1 MLLFLRIFFLNIFF
15 ITILLAKDLYN
26 NGKILDEV
34 RNQTDV
40 NNAVFVIKDGVPYL
54 DIKNVG
60 LVFHPAWTAIYAL
73 QYAGVDSFYQTE
85 VTKNTELFFKLLKV
99 LEDKLVYL
107 EDDNAVWLYDFDDT
121 YNNVYIKAP
130 WYSSFAQA
138 IGIEVFITAYK
149 ETKDKKY
156 LNLAKQVAQ
165 SLITP
170 LKNNGLMFVD
180 GDDVWFEE
188 IPLKDDP
195 THILNA
201 HLRSLIALDMLYES
215 SGEQIYKEFFNRGF
229 ATLKRWLYK
238 FDTGYW
244 LKYDLN
250 PNYKQLFRITNP
262 YGFKTVELPIDSI
275 LILDKNGNT
284 IIKEDIGD
292 HDDFDENKSIY
303 LSGIDWKLQNIDNNI
318 TLRSMQAVFPANFKE
333 EFESQKLTAPYTFIN
348 VNFPKKSNNEYFLK
362 IDYKDNIKGNLV
374 LQQRTISPG
383 LKFHTVDNGIF
394 LLKGDNKPKSLIT
407 KIGEKDLGYHVGSS
421 YAWKHYL
428 YLNKIADITK
438 DKDIIKWSKT
448 AKAYINTIEYE
459 TDHIIK
465 LGKVIIPEQ
474 TPMLPLISFDKNMVI
489 RQHGVSDKTK
499 LIDGLYDFASEG
511 GLPFYSIYAIA
522 LQASDALK
530 FNIPDKIY
538 ENIPKSYYNKYDFIK
553 KDDRIKIKKEPAI
566 KWLKENAKRY
576 KDALSWQFDFRNV
589 YNDVEQSPG
598 WNSAFGQAYVI
609 KAFVYNKIYDYA
621 IRAANAY
628 KYDITSGGVSSF
640 GKDLEVWFEE
650 VPNKTH
656 ILNAHLISL
665 NALRQIQNETNSND
679 LNKTINAGL
688 KSLED
693 KIFKFDNGYWS
704 KYDQNPKKELLF
716 QIDYL
721 SGEKSPL
728 IESAC
733 LISTINHQK
742 TCVQA
747 TDDGISGIDWLP
759 LQIIDKMSARSFE
772 NGHSKRTTAV
782 AGGAS
787 HNVFINMPLPDR
799 EFADQWDITPYY
811 FVLKYKD
818 VSKGQFA
825 VKIQAINQG
834 NFLEFVPL
842 QKSNIITYGDN
853 NWKEFLVP
861 VYATDLG
868 WYMGVDYHKYHIEQ
882 LSDVNKFVNDLV
894 LGQVIQRWNYY
905 LDEFEN
911 NRSVIVEPKI
921 DNNVELKN
929 YSVKSNL
936 NFYECCKLENAL
948 DGDADNNYVA
958 AMEDTKLPHKIE
970 IDFNKRTFVDDID
983 FLWESAT
990 NKVSKFD
997 ISFFDGDNVVFDK
1010 NISNESQETNIKA
1023 KKDITKIVV
1032 NIKEYG
1038 GQKRL
1043 LMRSIR
1049 IFGR

>member
-15 ITILLAKDLYN
+15 ITILLAKGLYN

-34 RNQTDV
+34 GNQTDV

-60 LVFHPAWTAIYAL
+60 LVFQPAGTAVYAL
-73 QYAGVDSFYQTE
+73 QYAGIDSFSSLE
-85 VTKNTELFFKLLKV
+85 VTKNMELFFKLLKV

-201 HLRSLIALDMLYES
+201 HLRSLIALDMLYEN

-250 PNYKQLFRITNP
+250 SNYKQLFRITNP

-275 LILDKNGNT
+275 SILDKNGNT

-292 HDDFDENKSIY
+292 HDDFDGNKSIY

-318 TLRSMQAVFPANFKE
+318 TLRSIRAVFPSNFKE

-448 AKAYINTIEYE
+448 AKA
-459 TDHIIK
+459 
-465 LGKVIIPEQ
+465 
-474 TPMLPLISFDKNMVI
+474 
-489 RQHGVSDKTK
+489 
-499 LIDGLYDFASEG
+499 
-511 GLPFYSIYAIA
+511 
-522 LQASDALK
+522 
-530 FNIPDKIY
+530 
-538 ENIPKSYYNKYDFIK
+538 
-553 KDDRIKIKKEPAI
+553 
-566 KWLKENAKRY
+566 
-576 KDALSWQFDFRNV
+576 
-589 YNDVEQSPG
+589 
-598 WNSAFGQAYVI
+598 
-609 KAFVYNKIYDYA
+609 
-621 IRAANAY
+621 
-628 KYDITSGGVSSF
+628 
-640 GKDLEVWFEE
+640 
-650 VPNKTH
+650 
-656 ILNAHLISL
+656 
-665 NALRQIQNETNSND
+665 IQ
-679 LNKTINAGL
+679 
-688 KSLED
+688 
-693 KIFKFDNGYWS
+693 
-704 KYDQNPKKELLF
+704 
-716 QIDYL
+716 
-721 SGEKSPL
+721 
-728 IESAC
+728 
-733 LISTINHQK
+733 
-742 TCVQA
+742 
-747 TDDGISGIDWLP
+747 
-759 LQIIDKMSARSFE
+759 
-772 NGHSKRTTAV
+772 
-782 AGGAS
+782 
-787 HNVFINMPLPDR
+787 
-799 EFADQWDITPYY
+799 
-811 FVLKYKD
+811 
-818 VSKGQFA
+818 
-825 VKIQAINQG
+825 
-834 NFLEFVPL
+834 
-842 QKSNIITYGDN
+842 
-853 NWKEFLVP
+853 
-861 VYATDLG
+861 
-868 WYMGVDYHKYHIEQ
+868 
-882 LSDVNKFVNDLV
+882 
-894 LGQVIQRWNYY
+894 
-905 LDEFEN
+905 
-911 NRSVIVEPKI
+911 
-921 DNNVELKN
+921 
-929 YSVKSNL
+929 
-936 NFYECCKLENAL
+936 
-948 DGDADNNYVA
+948 
-958 AMEDTKLPHKIE
+958 
-970 IDFNKRTFVDDID
+970 
-983 FLWESAT
+983 
-990 NKVSKFD
+990 
-997 ISFFDGDNVVFDK
+997 
-1010 NISNESQETNIKA
+1010 
-1023 KKDITKIVV
+1023 
-1032 NIKEYG
+1032 
-1038 GQKRL
+1038 
-1043 LMRSIR
+1043 
-1049 IFGR
+1049 

>member
-1 MLLFLRIFFLNIFF
+1 M
-15 ITILLAKDLYN
+15 
-26 NGKILDEV
+26 
-34 RNQTDV
+34 
-40 NNAVFVIKDGVPYL
+40 
-54 DIKNVG
+54 
-60 LVFHPAWTAIYAL
+60 
-73 QYAGVDSFYQTE
+73 
-85 VTKNTELFFKLLKV
+85 
-99 LEDKLVYL
+99 YL

-250 PNYKQLFRITNP
+250 SNYKQLFRITNP

-275 LILDKNGNT
+275 SILDKNGNT

-292 HDDFDENKSIY
+292 HDDFDGNKSIY
-303 LSGIDWKLQNIDNNI
+303 LSGVDWKLQNIDNNI
-318 TLRSMQAVFPANFKE
+318 TLRSIRAVFPANFKE

-394 LLKGDNKPKSLIT
+394 LLKGDNKSKSLIT

-465 LGKVIIPEQ
+465 QDKVVIPKQ
-474 TPMLPLISFDKNMVI
+474 TPMLPLISFDKDMVI

-499 LIDGLYDFASEG
+499 LVDGLYDFASEG

-553 KDDRIKIKKEPAI
+553 KDDRIKVKKEPAI

-621 IRAANAY
+621 IKAANAY
-628 KYDITSGGVSSF
+628 KYDITGGGVSSF
-640 GKDLEVWFEE
+640 DKDLEVWFEE

-665 NALRQIQNETNSND
+665 NALKQIQNETNNND

-759 LQIIDKMSARSFE
+759 LQIIDKISARSFE

-782 AGGAS
+782 SGGAS
-787 HNVFINMPLPDR
+787 HNVFINIPLPDR

-842 QKSNIITYGDN
+842 KNSNIITYGDN

-882 LSDVNKFVNDLV
+882 LSDVNRFANNLV
-894 LGQVIQRWNYY
+894 LGQVIERWNYY

-958 AMEDTKLPHKIE
+958 ATEDTKLPHKIE

-1010 NISNESQETNIKA
+1010 NISNESQETDIKV

>member
-1 MLLFLRIFFLNIFF
+1 
-15 ITILLAKDLYN
+15 
-26 NGKILDEV
+26 
-34 RNQTDV
+34 
-40 NNAVFVIKDGVPYL
+40 
-54 DIKNVG
+54 
-60 LVFHPAWTAIYAL
+60 
-73 QYAGVDSFYQTE
+73 
-85 VTKNTELFFKLLKV
+85 
-99 LEDKLVYL
+99 
-107 EDDNAVWLYDFDDT
+107 
-121 YNNVYIKAP
+121 
-130 WYSSFAQA
+130 
-138 IGIEVFITAYK
+138 
-149 ETKDKKY
+149 
-156 LNLAKQVAQ
+156 
-165 SLITP
+165 
-170 LKNNGLMFVD
+170 
-180 GDDVWFEE
+180 
-188 IPLKDDP
+188 
-195 THILNA
+195 
-201 HLRSLIALDMLYES
+201 
-215 SGEQIYKEFFNRGF
+215 
-229 ATLKRWLYK
+229 
-238 FDTGYW
+238 
-244 LKYDLN
+244 
-250 PNYKQLFRITNP
+250 
-262 YGFKTVELPIDSI
+262 
-275 LILDKNGNT
+275 
-284 IIKEDIGD
+284 
-292 HDDFDENKSIY
+292 
-303 LSGIDWKLQNIDNNI
+303 
-318 TLRSMQAVFPANFKE
+318 MQAVFPANFKE